1 MWNKNLEA
9 RFILSSQRKKRNLAP
24 DSIKGIVKDVII
36 VAACLA
42 VIWIGLTAYFG
53 AQNPF
58 YVVSSGSM
66 YPELAMYDIIVI
78 SGPAAM
84 FDAKK
89 FEDVKIGDIIVF
101 DRPKDHDKVIVHRVV
116 AVVDDDPLTLRT
128 KGDNNQNSMVGTDYP
143 ITEEE
148 YKGTVV
154 RIGDIFGT
162 GQTHVIPQV
171 GYITKILQPPINY
184 IIIAVIIGIMIIRQ
198 IYKKDKKKL
207 SEINDSNESQPNER
221 MDQLSN
227 DAEYVE
233 PRDFTTQE
241 KKPMKKLDAENTK
254 SEGIPEFFLDKEE
267 EYEEKK

>member
-1 MWNKNLEA
+1 
-9 RFILSSQRKKRNLAP
+9 LATG
-24 DSIKGIVKDVII
+24 SIRGIVKDIII
-36 VAACLA
+36 VAVCVA

-101 DRPKDHDKVIVHRVV
+101 DRPIDHNKVIVHRVV
-116 AVVDDDPLTLRT
+116 AVVADDPLTLRT

-148 YKGTVV
+148 YRGTV
-154 RIGDIFGT
+154 I
-162 GQTHVIPQV
+162 HVIPQV
-171 GYITKILQPPINY
+171 GYITEILQPPINY

-198 IYKKDKKKL
+198 IAKNKAGKNYEQVKAE
-207 SEINDSNESQPNER
+207 SEIKNYDKSQPNEKI
-221 MDQLSN
+221 DGDLSWLDN
-227 DAEYVE
+227 YKNASKDY
-233 PRDFTTQE
+233 TTQE
-241 KKPMKKLDAENTK
+241 KKSTEKPEENTK
-254 SEGIPEFFLDKEE
+254 SEGIPEFFLDREKES
-267 EYEEKK
+267 EEKK